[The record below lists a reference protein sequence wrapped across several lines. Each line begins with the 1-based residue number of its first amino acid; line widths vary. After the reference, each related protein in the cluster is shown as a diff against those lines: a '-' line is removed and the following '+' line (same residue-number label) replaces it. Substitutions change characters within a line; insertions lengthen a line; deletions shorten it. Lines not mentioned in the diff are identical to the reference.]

1 MITAHYVEIRS
12 RRLPGEAEP
21 TTIVREVHANNG
33 RGRKT
38 LKVLRGTRVLS
49 AVTEP
54 LTPSENSNIQRRK
67 FSKGLYASA
76 ERKTRKRISKAG
88 KRKD

>member
-12 RRLPGEAEP
+12 RRLPGETEP
-21 TTIVREVHANNG
+21 TTIVREVHSQNG

-38 LKVLRGTRVLS
+38 LKVLRGMRVVS

-54 LTPSENSNIQRRK
+54 ITPAENSKIKKRK
-67 FSKGLYASA
+67 FSKGLYKSA
-76 ERKTRKRISKAG
+76 ERKTRRNLKQSS
-88 KRKD
+88 

>member
-21 TTIVREVHANNG
+21 TTIIREVHAENG

-38 LKVLRGTRVLS
+38 LKVLRGKRVLS

-54 LTPSENSNIQRRK
+54 LSTSENTKIQRRK
-67 FSKGLYASA
+67 FVRGLYSSA
-76 ERKTRKRISKAG
+76 ERKTRKRV
-88 KRKD
+88 KRAM

>member
-1 MITAHYVEIRS
+1 MITAHYVEIRT
-12 RRLPGEAEP
+12 RKLPGEAEP
-21 TTIVREVHANNG
+21 TTIVREVHAQNG

-54 LTPSENSNIQRRK
+54 LTPSENSKIKKRK
-67 FSKGLYASA
+67 FSKGLNTSA
-76 ERKTRKRISKAG
+76 ERKTRRRIKQSN
-88 KRKD
+88 

>member
-21 TTIVREVHANNG
+21 TTIIREVHANNG

-67 FSKGLYASA
+67 FSKGLYKSA
-76 ERKTRKRISKAG
+76 ERKTRHRITRKR
-88 KRKD
+88 RN